1 MIKAVIFDMDGVMF
15 DTEAL
20 TVGAWEKASQALGC
34 SSVKSIIGKCMGLTP
49 VHIKK
54 LFLDTFGSDFPYDDF
69 IQFGKD
75 YSADFIQKNGVPVK
89 PGLYELL
96 DYLKENGYK
105 IAVATSTSQASAMKH
120 FESAKVTGY
129 FDQIICG
136 DMLEKSKPDP
146 DIYLKAAAALQ
157 VVPQYCMAIEDSPNG
172 LTSAYRAG
180 MKTVMVPDL
189 VALNAEL
196 EKMLFA
202 CVPSLRDV
210 IPLLKQQI
218 VGK

>member
-1 MIKAVIFDMDGVMF
+1 
-15 DTEAL
+15 
-20 TVGAWEKASQALGC
+20 
-34 SSVKSIIGKCMGLTP
+34 
-49 VHIKK
+49 
-54 LFLDTFGSDFPYDDF
+54 
-69 IQFGKD
+69 
-75 YSADFIQKNGVPVK
+75 
-89 PGLYELL
+89 
-96 DYLKENGYK
+96 
-105 IAVATSTSQASAMKH
+105 MKH

-157 VVPQYCMAIEDSPNG
+157 VAPQDCMAIEDSPNG

-210 IPLLKQQI
+210 IPLLEQQK

>member
-1 MIKAVIFDMDGVMF
+1 MDGLMF
-15 DTEAL
+15 DTETL
-20 TVGAWEKASQALGC
+20 TLEAWEKASQVLGC
-34 SSVKSIIGKCMGLTP
+34 SSVKAIVAKSMGLTP
-49 VHIKK
+49 VHVKK
-54 LFLDTFGSDFPYDDF
+54 LFLDTFGTDFPYDAF
-69 IQFGKD
+69 IQLGRD
-75 YSADFIQKNGVPVK
+75 YSTSRIQKNGVPVK

-105 IAVATSTSQASAMKH
+105 IAVATSTSHASAMKH

-146 DIYLKAAAALQ
+146 DIYLKAAGALAIA
-157 VVPQYCMAIEDSPNG
+157 PEDCMALEDSPNG

-189 VALNAEL
+189 VAPNAEL

-202 CVPSLRDV
+202 CVPTLHDV
-210 IPLLKQQI
+210 IPLLKRQKD
-218 VGK
+218 VE